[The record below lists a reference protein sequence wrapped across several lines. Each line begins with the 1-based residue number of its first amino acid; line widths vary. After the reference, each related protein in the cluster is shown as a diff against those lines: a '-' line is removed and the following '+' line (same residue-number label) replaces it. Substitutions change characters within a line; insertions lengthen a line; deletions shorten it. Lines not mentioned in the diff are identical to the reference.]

1 MGIRYNGDMHKI
13 PTLRCMK
20 RLITLFLLVLM
31 AKFAS
36 AQLTYQQVWVDYDS
50 AWTYQ
55 NLQIIPIRFRGQGN
69 IGFYRQMLPNQF
81 ITLEEGMKTGKIKV
95 KEFVAKGDA
104 DVHILSVENNSNKTI
119 LINSGELLEGGKQD
133 RVIGETK
140 LIPPGKEEQYVTVYC
155 IEERRWSRKP
165 KAFSHSGNMDMDLR
179 KTLDLSQKQAEIWKA
194 IAQSLNEQKIKSTTT
209 QYLQL
214 DRNIGKT
221 DSAYKKYFNTQLAR
235 TDSAFA
241 GFLAISGNR
250 ILGTEIFVTPTLF
263 TNAWES
269 MLASFCR
276 TAITKG
282 GIPSV
287 DIKSMQIFM
296 DALLENETSQK
307 KALTQYGKAY
317 KYENLVIGLIAYGF

>member
-1 MGIRYNGDMHKI
+1 LGIRYNSDMYKI
-13 PTLRCMK
+13 PTLGSMK
-20 RLITLFLLVLM
+20 RLITLFFLVLI
-31 AKFAS
+31 AQFAV

-55 NLQIIPIRFRGQGN
+55 NLQIIPIRFKGQGN
-69 IGFYRQMLPNQF
+69 IGFYRQMLPNQY
-81 ITLEEGMKTGKIKV
+81 ITLAEGMKTGKVKV

-140 LIPPGKEEQYVTVYC
+140 LIPPGKAEQYVTVYC
-155 IEERRWSRKP
+155 IEERRWSKKP
-165 KAFSHSGNMDMDLR
+165 KAFFHSGNMDMDLR

-194 IAQSLNEQKIKSTTT
+194 IVQSLNDQKIKSSTT

-214 DRNIGKT
+214 DRDIGKA

-241 GFLAISGNR
+241 GFVAISGNR

-263 TNAWES
+263 NNAWES
-269 MLASFCR
+269 MLASFVR
-276 TAITKG
+276 SSITKG
-282 GIPSV
+282 GVPSV
-287 DIKSMQIFM
+287 DVKTMQIFM

-307 KALTQYGKAY
+307 KALAQYGKAY
-317 KYENLVIGLIAYGF
+317 KFENLVIGLIAYGF

>member
-1 MGIRYNGDMHKI
+1 MAIRYNSDMYKI
-13 PTLRCMK
+13 PTLSNMK
-20 RLITLFLLVLM
+20 RWGFLIFLVLM
-31 AKFAS
+31 AELAV

-55 NLQIIPIRFRGQGN
+55 NLQIIPIRFKGQGN
-69 IGFYRQMLPNQF
+69 VGFYRQMLPNQF
-81 ITLEEGMKTGKIKV
+81 ITLAEGMKTGKVKV

-165 KAFSHSGNMDMDLR
+165 KTFSHSGNMDMDLR

-194 IAQSLNEQKIKSTTT
+194 IAQSLNEQKIKSSTT

-214 DRNIGKT
+214 DRNIGKA
-221 DSAYKKYFNTQLAR
+221 DSAYKKYFNSQLAR

-241 GFLAISGNR
+241 GFLAVSGNR

-263 TNAWES
+263 NNAWES

-276 TAITKG
+276 SAITKG

-287 DIKSMQIFM
+287 DIKTMQFFM

>member
-1 MGIRYNGDMHKI
+1 M
-13 PTLRCMK
+13 T
-20 RLITLFLLVLM
+20 
-31 AKFAS
+31 KFTI

-55 NLQIIPIRFRGQGN
+55 NLQIIPIRFKGQGN
-69 IGFYRQMLPNQF
+69 IGFYRQMLPNQY
-81 ITLEEGMKTGKIKV
+81 ITLAEGMKTGKVKV

-155 IEERRWSRKP
+155 IEEKRWSKKP
-165 KAFSHSGNMDMDLR
+165 KTFFHSGNMDMDLR

-194 IAQSLNEQKIKSTTT
+194 IAQSLNDQKIKSSTT

-214 DRNIGKT
+214 DRDIGKA

-241 GFLAISGNR
+241 GFVAISGNR

-263 TNAWES
+263 NNAWES
-269 MLASFCR
+269 MLASFVR
-276 TAITKG
+276 SSITKG
-282 GIPSV
+282 GVPAV
-287 DIKSMQIFM
+287 DVKTMQIFM

-307 KALTQYGKAY
+307 KALAQYGKAY
-317 KYENLVIGLIAYGF
+317 KFENLVIGLIAYGF